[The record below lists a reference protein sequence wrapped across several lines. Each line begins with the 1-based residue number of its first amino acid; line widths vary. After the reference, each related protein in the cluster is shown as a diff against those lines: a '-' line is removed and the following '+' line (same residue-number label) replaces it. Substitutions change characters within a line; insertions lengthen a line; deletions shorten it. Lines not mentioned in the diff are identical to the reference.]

1 MHDDRRWT
9 APVLLAAVALGVVI
23 AAVGLA
29 SRPSLS
35 VPRPHGAD
43 PHATRDWA
51 LSVALL
57 LLGVALLVRARGRPR
72 YQATTYRL
80 VGACLL
86 VAPLLLVNV
95 VRATRLPHPSTPGGF
110 FGPTSTTGTAT
121 AATPAT
127 SAATQPGVGHNFRL
141 GGAASTVSLLL
152 TLAACMLL
160 AIVAFR
166 AMRRPGRHVAPRI
179 LEAPRDADD
188 VLASATA
195 AIALGGD
202 PRGRVIAAYE
212 AMETALTGE
221 GAPRG
226 APQAPLEWI
235 AGLAESHPAAV
246 APARELAEIFERAR
260 FRSAPVTDA
269 DAALARAALDRLRA
283 TLAVRQP

>member
-1 MHDDRRWT
+1 M
-9 APVLLAAVALGVVI
+9 LLAAVALAAVV

-35 VPRPHGAD
+35 VARPHGAD
-43 PHATRDWA
+43 PHAARDVT
-51 LSVALL
+51 LFVACVLIGVVLL
-57 LLGVALLVRARGRPR
+57 ASARGRPG

-86 VAPLLLVNV
+86 IAPLLLVNV
-95 VRATRLPHPSTPGGF
+95 VRSIQVPRPTNPGGGATR
-110 FGPTSTTGTAT
+110 
-121 AATPAT
+121 
-127 SAATQPGVGHNFRL
+127 SAATGTTAAATGATNSASRL
-141 GGAASTVSLLL
+141 PIGRDLRFGSAASIISLALTVAAL
-152 TLAACMLL
+152 TLL
-160 AIVAFR
+160 AIAAYR
-166 AMRRPGRHVAPRI
+166 LARRPGRHVAPRI
-179 LEAPRDADD
+179 LEPPPRDPDE

-195 AIALGGD
+195 AIALRGD

-212 AMETALTGE
+212 AMEGALRDK

-269 DAALARAALDRLRA
+269 DAARARAALDRLRA

>member
-1 MHDDRRWT
+1 VHDDRRWT
-9 APVLLAAVALGVVI
+9 VPVLLGAVALGAVV

-43 PHATRDWA
+43 PHAARDWA

-57 LLGVALLVRARGRPR
+57 LLGVVLLVCARGRPH

-80 VGACLL
+80 VGTCLL
-86 VAPLLLVNV
+86 IAPLLLVNV
-95 VRATRLPHPSTPGGF
+95 VRGIQVARPRTPGGF

-121 AATPAT
+121 ATTPAT
-127 SAATQPGVGHNFRL
+127 SAATQHGVAPNFRL
-141 GGAASTVSLLL
+141 GGAASIISLVL
-152 TLAACMLL
+152 TLAACTLL

-166 AMRRPGRHVAPRI
+166 AMRRPGRHVAARI
-179 LEAPRDADD
+179 LEPPRDADD